1 MTTRQKYNLA
11 IIVFTVPTLLFFSL
25 IVVYPIMQTFYRSF
39 FDWDG
44 LSPATFIGFDN
55 FTRLLDD
62 DDFWVSLKN
71 GLIFAFVL
79 VIYQMLLGTVLA
91 ISMSNKKLRGRKFF
105 KTAYFVPVVLS
116 GVVVSQL
123 WIAIYNSDGGL
134 INSIF
139 AALGFGYQQGWLSD
153 QHASI
158 WAVSFSNAW
167 HYLGIHI
174 VLIYAA
180 IKSIPEQ
187 LYEAAKIDGAS
198 FWRSHWK
205 ITIPLL
211 SETYKF
217 CLIIAITGG
226 LNAFQD
232 MYVMTNGGP
241 GNITYT
247 FTFMMYKAAFRSGE
261 YGYGSAA
268 ATVLVLECLL
278 FTILINRFIARNK
291 ISY

>member
-1 MTTRQKYNLA
+1 MTSKQKYKLA
-11 IIVFTVPTLLFFSL
+11 VLVFTVPTLFFFTVM
-25 IVVYPIMQTFYRSF
+25 VVYPIMQTFQKSF
-39 FDWDG
+39 FDWNG
-44 LSPATFIGFDN
+44 LTTPSFIGFDN
-55 FTRLLDD
+55 YLRLLDD

-79 VIYQMLLGTVLA
+79 VVYQIGLGTILA
-91 ISMSNKKLRGRKFF
+91 IAMSTKSLRGRKFF
-105 KTAYFVPVVLS
+105 KTSFFIPVVLS

-123 WIAIYNSDGGL
+123 WIAIYNTDGGL
-134 INSIF
+134 INSLF
-139 AALGFGYQQGWLSD
+139 AKLGINYEQSWLSGE
-153 QHASI
+153 HSSI
-158 WAVSFSNAW
+158 WAIALSNAW
-167 HYLGIHI
+167 QNMGVHL

-180 IKSIPEQ
+180 IKSIPEH

-198 FWRSHWK
+198 FLHTHRK

-211 SETYKF
+211 GETYKF

-226 LNAFQD
+226 LNAFQN
-232 MYVMTNGGP
+232 MFVMTNGGP
-241 GNITYT
+241 GNISYT

-268 ATVLVLECLL
+268 AAVLVIQCLL
-278 FTILINRFIARNK
+278 ITILINKFVSREK